1 MIMSKQKLLPFAL
14 VALIPSSS
22 SSCCVA
28 LAVFTHLGLA
38 ILAKCTTGFVFY
50 QNGNWIAH
58 ALGLFSLPDPVGW
71 CEMNQTRLREMWSL
85 EPWDGLLPGNSTKLQ
100 WHLPWPSPLEGNVTV
115 SLEQH
120 FLTSNGHSWFGVE
133 HLTTLEV
140 GTRFIFFFVN
150 LRYCTVINEKIK
162 IKHGKFSAVLGHVVV
177 TKFCIWAVF

>member
-1 MIMSKQKLLPFAL
+1 MIMSKQKFLPFAV

-58 ALGLFSLPDPVGW
+58 TPGPFSLPDPLGW
-71 CEMNQTRLREMWSL
+71 CEMNQTQLREMWSL
-85 EPWDGLLPGNSTKLQ
+85 EPWDGLLSGNSTKLR
-100 WHLPWPSPLEGNVTV
+100 WHPPWPSPLEGNVAV

-120 FLTSNGHSWFGVE
+120 FLTSNGHLWFGVE
-133 HLTTLEV
+133 HLTPWKF
-140 GTRFIFFFVN
+140 GTRFFCLVN
-150 LRYCTVINEKIK
+150 LRYCTVINEKIT
-162 IKHGKFSAVLGHVVV
+162 INHGKFSAVLGRVAV
-177 TKFCIWAVF
+177 TQCSIWAVF